1 MADEL
6 VDAAEQSARG
16 SFFLVSGTAIATLIM
31 GVSSILVA
39 RLIGSD
45 LYGQYTLSF
54 VVPQLLFILT
64 DLGINAGI
72 IKFTATL
79 QLRDETGR
87 IMGLIKHGL
96 LLRAFV
102 GFTIFVISYV
112 FAESFASYLLQR
124 PDLTFF
130 VRIASVSVLFQV
142 IFSTVTS
149 AFVGLD
155 KTHYNALATN
165 VQAIA
170 KAVTSLALIFL
181 GLSVVGAIIGQVM
194 GYVVAAVASIA
205 ILLIILREKRSFKND
220 SKIKDDL
227 KILMRYG
234 AFLYV
239 SALLIGSVPLYQN
252 LILAIFTSDS
262 EIGNYKAAVNF
273 ISLITVLTVPVSTAL
288 LPVFSKLSTERGEK
302 LKTFFKFANKYT
314 TMITI
319 PVAFLIIL
327 LANEIVD
334 VVYGSTF
341 QSAALYLTI
350 YSLVYLLVGMGYLTL
365 SSFYNGLGETK
376 NTFKMNLISF
386 IIILVLS
393 PILSPNYGVL
403 GVIISF
409 IAANSL
415 GTFYGAYLATR
426 SFHIEF
432 DRLSISKIYLIST
445 ICAISC
451 LPLLYLTLLPKLLN
465 ITIVGLLFLFMY
477 LTLMPMTKTVNTY
490 ELHAVMSV
498 TQKIRP
504 LALLSKVVLKYE
516 QKLLNIRL
524 RSSTSKTSINHK
536 VPKDQ
541 ERVT

>member
-1 MADEL
+1 MTGEL

-54 VVPQLLFILT
+54 VVPQLLFIIT

-130 VRIASVSVLFQV
+130 VRIASISVLFQV
-142 IFSTVTS
+142 IFSTATS

-170 KAVTSLALIFL
+170 KAVISIALIFL
-181 GLSVVGAIIGQVM
+181 GLSVLGAIIGQVM
-194 GYVVAAVASIA
+194 GYVIAAVASIA
-205 ILLIILREKRSFKND
+205 ILLIIVREKRSYKND
-220 SKIKDDL
+220 SKITDDL

-239 SALLIGSVPLYQN
+239 SALLIGSIPLYQN
-252 LILAIFTSDS
+252 LILAIFTTDS

-273 ISLITVLTVPVSTAL
+273 ISLLTVLTVPVSTAL
-288 LPVFSKLSTERGEK
+288 LPVFSKLSAERGEK
-302 LKTFFKFANKYT
+302 LKTFFRLANKYT

-319 PVAFLIIL
+319 PVACLIIL

-341 QSAALYLTI
+341 QSAALYLTT
-350 YSLVYLLVGMGYLTL
+350 YTLVYLLVGMGYLTL

-386 IIILVLS
+386 VITLVLS
-393 PILSPNYGVL
+393 PILSLNYGVL

-409 IAANSL
+409 ITGNSL
-415 GTFYGAYLATR
+415 GTFYGAYIATR
-426 SFHIEF
+426 GFHIEF
-432 DRLSISKIYLIST
+432 DRLSLSKIYLIST

-451 LPLLYLTLLPKLLN
+451 LPLLYLTILPKLLN
-465 ITIVGLLFLFMY
+465 IAIIGLLFLFMY
-477 LTLMPMTKTVNTY
+477 LTLMPITKTVNAY
-490 ELHAVMSV
+490 ELHAVISI
-498 TQKIRP
+498 TQKIKP
-504 LALLSKVVLKYE
+504 LALISKIILKYE

-524 RSSTSKTSINHK
+524 RSLISKKSIDNK
-536 VPKDQ
+536 VSED
-541 ERVT
+541 